1 MSGRPVSRT
10 EGSTQASKAVTLR
23 TSDVRSSACPRGLR
37 QMRTLR
43 PTGHVGR
50 SGRIT
55 GVDDNSCVFC
65 GLLEGRSPAQW
76 VAREDAAV
84 AFLPLPGSALAL
96 GHTLVAPTAHVLGV
110 QDASARDLAVTMAL
124 VGRISRAMH
133 SALGA
138 TGVNVLNASGLGSEQ
153 SVPHLHFHVV
163 PRWEG
168 DGFTTWPA
176 ERSNKSLDV
185 SPRDA
190 LASALPTH

>member
-1 MSGRPVSRT
+1 MT
-10 EGSTQASKAVTLR
+10 
-23 TSDVRSSACPRGLR
+23 DVD
-37 QMRTLR
+37 
-43 PTGHVGR
+43 V
-50 SGRIT
+50 
-55 GVDDNSCVFC
+55 NSCVFC

-84 AFLPLPGSALAL
+84 AFLPLPASTLAP

-110 QDASARDLAVTMAL
+110 QDASARVLASAMAL
-124 VGRISRAMH
+124 VSRISRAMH

-138 TGVNVLNASGLGSEQ
+138 TGVNVLNASGVGSEQ

-185 SPRDA
+185 SLPDA
-190 LASALPTH
+190 LASALTMH